1 MPALRDQIRKYETDT
16 GVKIKCWGIV
26 RTLSCPLSSIGC
38 PGARFWMKS
47 AMKSAPKE
55 GEFLKSY
62 LKTSA
67 YLRIQDAISYRLKRR
82 NYRFAFVLFPM
93 KDVHPANRL

>member
-16 GVKIKCWGIV
+16 GAKVKCWGIV
-26 RTLSCPLSSIGC
+26 RTLSCPLSSVGC

-55 GEFLKSY
+55 EV
-62 LKTSA
+62 TSQ
-67 YLRIQDAISYRLKRR
+67 RKEDS
-82 NYRFAFVLFPM
+82 
-93 KDVHPANRL
+93 